1 MECRDRNGQ
10 IIAGGESQ
18 DAFLEKLYGTGM
30 GRAFLKILVKP
41 WISRLGGVVLSTK
54 LSSLAIPRFI
64 RNNEIDMSQYESR
77 KFHSYNDFFTR
88 KIKEGMRPVEQGADN
103 FIAPCDSRLT
113 VHEICAGATF
123 NIKNTEYT
131 IESLLRNNALADEYR
146 GGQLL
151 LFRLTVDDYHR
162 YCYADS
168 GVKGEDNYI
177 AGVFH
182 TVNPFAGQIFPI
194 YKENSRCY
202 CALET
207 ENFGKLLHMEVGAL
221 MVGKIVNY
229 HKHGGFSFKRGQEKG
244 RFEFGGSTVILCVK
258 KDVLRVDE
266 DILENSREGIETKVR
281 MGEKIGERA

>member
-1 MECRDRNGQ
+1 
-10 IIAGGESQ
+10 
-18 DAFLEKLYGTGM
+18 
-30 GRAFLKILVKP
+30 
-41 WISRLGGVVLSTK
+41 
-54 LSSLAIPRFI
+54 
-64 RNNEIDMSQYESR
+64 MSQYESR

-113 VHEICAGATF
+113 VHEICDGATF

-131 IESLLRNNALADEYR
+131 MESLLRNNALADEYR
-146 GGQLL
+146 GGLLL